1 MDSKKSKVRDEVS
14 TKQQRIAE
22 NSRKLPE
29 VSFTS
34 VAYHMDVPWLYEAYL
49 RTRKDGAVG
58 IDRVTAKAY
67 AQDLGKNLKGLLDR
81 AKSGSYRAPAVRR
94 VRIPKPGSAE
104 TRPIGIPTF
113 EDKVMQRAVVMLIEP
128 IYEQDFHDCSF
139 GFRPGRNQ
147 HQALR
152 HLWEGMKIIRGG
164 WVIDL
169 DIRKFFDTLDHVK
182 LRELLDKRVRDGVL
196 RKLIDKWLK
205 AGVMENGAVHYGEA
219 GTPQGGV
226 ISPLLSNIYL
236 HEALDTWFVKE
247 VQPRMKGN
255 SFLVCYADDAVIG
268 FESKTDAERVMAV
281 LGKRLEK
288 YGLAVHPDKTR
299 LLDMRRP
306 VTKDGK
312 NPEGTEP
319 ETFTFLGFL
328 YYWARSKKGY
338 WSLMN
343 KTDKKRLSRALVGM
357 KEWMRKN
364 RHEPFREQHEA
375 ISLKLKGHYAYYGIT
390 GNYRSLRKFYIGVL
404 KTWFKW
410 LNSRSRKPDMIWW
423 EYLKLI
429 NRFPLPQ
436 PKLMHIYAT

>member
-1 MDSKKSKVRDEVS
+1 M
-14 TKQQRIAE
+14 
-22 NSRKLPE
+22 
-29 VSFTS
+29 
-34 VAYHMDVPWLYEAYL
+34 
-49 RTRKDGAVG
+49 RTV
-58 IDRVTAKAY
+58 
-67 AQDLGKNLKGLLDR
+67 
-81 AKSGSYRAPAVRR
+81 
-94 VRIPKPGSAE
+94 
-104 TRPIGIPTF
+104 
-113 EDKVMQRAVVMLIEP
+113 
-128 IYEQDFHDCSF
+128 
-139 GFRPGRNQ
+139 
-147 HQALR
+147 
-152 HLWEGMKIIRGG
+152 RGG
-164 WVIDL
+164 WFIDL
-169 DIRKFFDTLDHVK
+169 DIRKFFDTLDHGK
-182 LRELLDKRVRDGVL
+182 LRGILDKRVCDGVL
-196 RKLIDKWLK
+196 RKLIDKWLR
-205 AGVMENGAVHYGEA
+205 AGVMEDGAVHYGEA

-236 HEALDTWFVKE
+236 HEVLDTWFLRE
-247 VQPRMKGN
+247 VQPRMKGK
-255 SFLVCYADDAVIG
+255 SFLVRYADDAVMG
-268 FESKTDAERVMAV
+268 FEEKTDAERVMAV
-281 LGKRLEK
+281 LGKRFER
-288 YGLAVHPDKTR
+288 YGLTVHPDKTR